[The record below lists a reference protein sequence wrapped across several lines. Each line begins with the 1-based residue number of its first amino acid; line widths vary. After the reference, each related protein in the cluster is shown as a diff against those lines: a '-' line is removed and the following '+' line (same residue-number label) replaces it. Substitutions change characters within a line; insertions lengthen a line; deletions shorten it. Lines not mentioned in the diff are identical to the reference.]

1 MKKLATVAAIA
12 TLIATPAFAQQ
23 FWTPLES
30 SNVVISNDDEIVGQ
44 DPDINVRLDLRRQAE
59 YYAHQ
64 KGD

>member
-30 SNVVISNDDEIVGQ
+30 SNAVISNEGEIVGQ